1 MTASQQAKS
10 TITGN
15 VVGDKMDK
23 TVTVQ
28 VERRFKHPMYKKYI
42 RKHSKIIAHDENNEC
57 KVGDTVEIEQCRPI
71 SKRKSWRVT
80 GVTGSSQ

>member
-1 MTASQQAKS
+1 MTASQQVKS

-28 VERRFKHPMYKKYI
+28 IERRFKHPMYKKYI

-71 SKRKSWRVT
+71 SKRKSWRVKS
-80 GVTGSSQ
+80 VTVSSQ